1 MQAPERGAR
10 VVYIGGTWD
19 LLHAG
24 HLSVLQQAR
33 EYGDYL
39 IVGIYSDTLA
49 SVLHSRRKKSP
60 NANASTY
67 SEVDMKRN
75 QEMETVKSIVTHHDH
90 DYTYPILSMEER
102 MLSLLGCKHVSD
114 VLMNAPHVLS
124 SDFLSAL
131 DVSLVVTD
139 IPQDVAIEN
148 VEVKLYN
155 DTLEQRNKDKE
166 IEDIKVS
173 SDVFA
178 DESDPLRIPREKKIL
193 RLVEPSFK
201 ITGKIMAL
209 TYSFL
214 STTVDVCCF
223 FFIMLN
229 AFWMSDVGYFVLCC
243 N

>member
-1 MQAPERGAR
+1 MGAR

-39 IVGIYSDTLA
+39 IVGIYSDALA

-60 NANASTY
+60 NSNTSTY
-67 SEVDMKRN
+67 SEVDLKRN
-75 QEMETVKSIVTHHDH
+75 QEMETVKSIATHIDH

-131 DVSLVVTD
+131 DVSYVVTD
-139 IPQDVAIEN
+139 ISQDIASEN
-148 VEVKLYN
+148 VKIKLDN
-155 DTLEQRNKDKE
+155 DTLEQNNEDKE
-166 IEDIKVS
+166 NADIKVS
-173 SDVFA
+173 DVSA

-201 ITGKIMAL
+201 ITGTIIHQHIL
-209 TYSFL
+209 
-214 STTVDVCCF
+214 
-223 FFIMLN
+223 
-229 AFWMSDVGYFVLCC
+229 LCLQP
-243 N
+243 